1 MVAPFTVASPAVN
14 YPPALSKNHAFSHDP
29 IRRHA
34 SSQLGYHYIAMVE
47 FVNGTTVDIPA
58 GHTDFVPTSPPSPA
72 RVPVTWNVTFTEDK
86 PQEVDLPSAKK
97 ESANMQRCL
106 PEELRSVFVAEV
118 TLYEGNSIRP
128 GMCNFLFCSMHEPD
142 HLAVLGQMLR
152 GKVTVHATPGSTTMS
167 DLEITLMTTT
177 DHHWATAQATTGG
190 DDEFGLFSRRLGR
203 HSTGRSVNDSYIHAH
218 LFKEKDDDS
227 EYSRLLFSDMYPSHH
242 SRLTATKPYFD
253 FEIQVP
259 QTVVPDFSAFYGSV
273 ENFLGLQLK
282 VSYSRDAEICIRGVD
297 ACGIDAVDD
306 ESTADDLEKTEDGL
320 WDPYTRVGQPPIAQT
335 NWARILFLTGQVR
348 INVLGDMSTQRVDH
362 YLKSGLPSPV
372 ILASQE
378 DIVFPPAHPV
388 TIVEPIAN
396 TSARL
401 MDPEGTFDPFQS
413 SLNSHNRTRRR
424 LAHKHRFHDPL
435 SRHGWGNYVGLL
447 WKKKVVAMERG
458 ILPLEVA
465 QASQDETNGQHSFV
479 VAP

>member
-1 MVAPFTVASPAVN
+1 
-14 YPPALSKNHAFSHDP
+14 
-29 IRRHA
+29 
-34 SSQLGYHYIAMVE
+34 MVE

-72 RVPVTWNVTFTEDK
+72 RAPVTWNVTFTEDK
-86 PQEVDLPSAKK
+86 PQEVDLPSARK
-97 ESANMQRCL
+97 ESADKQRCL

-118 TLYEGNSIRP
+118 TLYEGNSVRP
-128 GMCNFLFCSMHEPD
+128 
-142 HLAVLGQMLR
+142 GQMLR

-190 DDEFGLFSRRLGR
+190 DDEFGLFSRRLRR
-203 HSTGRSVNDSYIHAH
+203 HSTGRSVNDSYIHAD

-227 EYSRLLFSDMYPSHH
+227 EYSHLLFSNMYPSHH

-259 QTVVPDFSAFYGSV
+259 QTAVPDFSAFYGSV
-273 ENFLGLQLK
+273 ENFLGFQLQ
-282 VSYSRDAEICIRGVD
+282 VSYSRDAEICIRGVN
-297 ACGIDAVDD
+297 AYGIDAVDD
-306 ESTADDLEKTEDGL
+306 ESTADDLEKTEEGL
-320 WDPYTRVGQPPIAQT
+320 WDPHTRVGQPPTAQT
-335 NWARILFLTGQVR
+335 NWNSMLFLTGQVR
-348 INVLGDMSTQRVDH
+348 INVLGDMSTQPVEH

-372 ILASQE
+372 ILVSQE

-413 SLNSHNRTRRR
+413 SLNFHNMTRLRF
-424 LAHKHRFHDPL
+424 AHRHQRDPL
-435 SRHGWGNYVGLL
+435 SLHDWGNYVGLL

-458 ILPLEVA
+458 ILSSEVA
-465 QASQDETNGQHSFV
+465 AASEDETNGQHPFI